1 MCDLGGDEEDLS
13 KLLLSDLGVVSLISF
28 LLSFIFI
35 YLISLLIKQHAG
47 MLLLDISISNTLSV
61 YGVVV
66 IALLVVVFAFILSK
80 RKEDLSLILKE
91 ENIW

>member
-1 MCDLGGDEEDLS
+1 
-13 KLLLSDLGVVSLISF
+13 
-28 LLSFIFI
+28 
-35 YLISLLIKQHAG
+35 

-91 ENIW
+91 ENI